1 MNQLQDMIGPEFL
14 DALAD
19 AEAAN
24 SNDIN
29 ACAMRSNA
37 VAWANDRRRL
47 RELEQTVSEQ
57 ADRLA
62 DIRRT
67 AQAG

>member
-1 MNQLQDMIGPEFL
+1 MEKLQHLVGPEFL
-14 DALAD
+14 DSVAD
-19 AEAAN
+19 AESAN
-24 SNDIN
+24 CNDIN
-29 ACAMRSNA
+29 ATAYRANA
-37 VAWANDRRRL
+37 AQWAAERRRL
-47 RELEQTVSEQ
+47 RELEEANQDL